1 MDHTMSENDRALRQ
15 VLVEV
20 LLIDDD
26 QYRDDFGPAQIGS
39 WDSLGMIEIALAVEQ
54 RFGVTLQ
61 PEQMVTLQTIGEL
74 KDHLREQG
82 VAF

>member
-1 MDHTMSENDRALRQ
+1 MNTPISENDLALRQ
-15 VLVEV
+15 VLIEV

-26 QYRDDFGPAQIGS
+26 QYRDDYGPAQIGS

-54 RFGVTLQ
+54 RFGVALQ

-74 KDHLREQG
+74 KGHLREQG
-82 VAF
+82 VAI